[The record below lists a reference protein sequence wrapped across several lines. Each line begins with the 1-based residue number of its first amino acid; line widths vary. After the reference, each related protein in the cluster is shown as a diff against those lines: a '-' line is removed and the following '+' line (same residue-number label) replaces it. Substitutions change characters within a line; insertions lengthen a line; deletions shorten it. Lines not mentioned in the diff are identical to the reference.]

1 MAVDKTTVGKPEKLV
16 FVQVAVLDKIDF
28 FDTGMIPEAGCSEG
42 QSNAAVLPVFPLG
55 LNQHVNIFIVGELLI
70 GPGSIKDSKAR
81 CIP

>member
-1 MAVDKTTVGKPEKLV
+1 
-16 FVQVAVLDKIDF
+16 
-28 FDTGMIPEAGCSEG
+28 MIPEAGCSEG